1 MRQFRFAK
9 MIAAF
14 LIGILLVQIHA
25 CSPSSQDSEGASGSQ
40 ANENTTL
47 TIATVNN
54 SDMVVMQDLS
64 KQFEEENPN
73 ISLKWVVLEENV
85 LRQRVT
91 NDIANRGGQFDVLT
105 IGTYET
111 PIWAEQGWLLP
122 FENLPAEYDVE
133 DILPPVRDA
142 LSYEDKLYALPF
154 YAESSMLY
162 YRKDLFDAAGITV
175 PDQPTYE
182 QVREWAAAVHDPD
195 NGVYGI
201 CLRGKPGWGENT
213 ALFTT
218 MVNTFGGKWFDTNWQ
233 PTLDSPQWREALTY
247 YVDILNQYGPPG
259 VSSNG
264 FNENLALFSTGNC
277 GMWIDATVAAG
288 KLADPDESQ
297 VADTVAF
304 ARAPVAS
311 YPNGS
316 NWLWA
321 WSLAVSASTR
331 SPEAAQTFI
340 QWATSKPY
348 VQLVA
353 QERGWVAA
361 PPGTRRSTYEQA
373 EYKEA
378 APFADIVLT
387 SIESADPSKPT
398 ADPVPYKGVQ
408 FVAIPE
414 FQALGTQVGQ
424 TLAAALTGQVSVDQA
439 LQQAQANA
447 VETMKRAG
455 YIS

>member
-9 MIAAF
+9 MLAAF
-14 LIGILLVQIHA
+14 LIGILLVQINA
-25 CSPSSQDSEGASGSQ
+25 CSPSSQDSQSSPGAQS
-40 ANENTTL
+40 NEKTTL

-54 SDMVVMQDLS
+54 NDMVIMQDLS
-64 KQFEEENPN
+64 DEFEKANPN
-73 ISLKWVVLEENV
+73 INLKWVVLEENV

-91 NDIANRGGQFDVLT
+91 NDIANKGGQFDVLT

-111 PIWAEQGWLLP
+111 PIWAKQGWLLP
-122 FENLPAEYDVE
+122 FENLSADYDVE
-133 DILPPVRDA
+133 DILAPVRDA
-142 LSYEDKLYALPF
+142 LSYENKLYALPF

-162 YRKDLFDAAGITV
+162 YRKDLFDKAGITV
-175 PDQPTYE
+175 PEQPTYV
-182 QVREWAAAVHDPD
+182 QVREWAEKVHDPN
-195 NGVYGI
+195 NGVYGM
-201 CLRGKPGWGENT
+201 CLRGKPGWGENM
-213 ALFTT
+213 AFFTT
-218 MVNTFGGKWFDTNWQ
+218 LVNTFGGKWFDTKWQ
-233 PTLDSPQWREALTY
+233 PALDSPQWKEALTY
-247 YVDILNQYGPPG
+247 YVDILSKFGPPG

-264 FNENLALFSTGNC
+264 FNENLALFSTGKC

-288 KLADPDESQ
+288 KLADPKESQ

-321 WSLAVSASTR
+321 WSLAVPASTK
-331 SPEAAQTFI
+331 SPDAAKTFI
-340 QWATSKPY
+340 EWATSKPY

-361 PPGTRRSTYEQA
+361 PPGTRKSTYDSP
-373 EYKEA
+373 EYQKA
-378 APFADIVLT
+378 APFAQIVLN

-424 TLAAALTGQVSVDQA
+424 TVAAALTKQVSVDQA
-439 LQQAQANA
+439 LQQAQSNA